1 MFIISGT
8 DLALVVQQFTENY
21 PFQIKDVFCRRTP
34 HLRYEDPSINT
45 WTYFFADE
53 DIGRKEVPAVTF
65 GNILI
70 NVTREQMIHRET
82 QLIMSTISRWSDTSK
97 KMELR
102 AQQLHDQGHSYR
114 GIAKETHLS
123 LRVNLAQNKRKSPSS
138 ALIHDKNNTRYSSI
152 TT

>member
-1 MFIISGT
+1 MTHSKPYQ
-8 DLALVVQQFTENY
+8 DLHFEMSFSVYNLRYGSRSRCPAVHKNY

-82 QLIMSTISRWSDTSK
+82 QLIMSTISR
-97 KMELR
+97 
-102 AQQLHDQGHSYR
+102 
-114 GIAKETHLS
+114 
-123 LRVNLAQNKRKSPSS
+123 
-138 ALIHDKNNTRYSSI
+138 
-152 TT
+152 